1 MAGCAAV
8 SFNSVSPA
16 VFNCLVAKAAEYG
29 ITISSDS
36 GTASKSGF
44 KVSWNYNRV
53 GSTLKIQCL
62 DKPLLV
68 PCSLVKST
76 IKSTVQG
83 CGGS

>member
-8 SFNSVSPA
+8 SFNNVPA
-16 VFNCLVAKAAEYG
+16 SVFNCLVQKAAEQG

-44 KVSWNYNRV
+44 KVSWNYNRA
-53 GSTLKIQCL
+53 GSSLTIQCL
-62 DKPLLV
+62 DKPFIV

-76 IKSTVQG
+76 IKSTVQD